1 MNNWLERESR
11 RLNKARRLLEPG
23 LAGCGGAWADLGCG
37 DGIFTYWLH
46 VLLKPGST
54 IYAVDKDGQ
63 ALRRMQQR
71 LAESAPE
78 AAVQPVLADFSRP
91 LSLPPLDGLLLANS
105 LHFIKAKEAV
115 LKALAALLKPGGR
128 LLVIEYNTG
137 RGNYAVPYP
146 LAEADFLALAG
157 RVGLVEGRIVAK
169 APSSFLGEMYT
180 GLALAR
186 PQL

>member
-1 MNNWLERESR
+1 MNNWLEREAR

-23 LAGCGGAWADLGCG
+23 LAGCGGVWADLGCG
-37 DGIFTYWLH
+37 DGVFTYWLH
-46 VLLKPGST
+46 MLLAPGST
-54 IYAVDKDGQ
+54 IYAVDKDRQ
-63 ALRRMQQR
+63 ALRQMRQH
-71 LAESAPE
+71 LAESVPE
-78 AAVQPVLADFSRP
+78 AAVQPVLADFSQP

-105 LHFIKAKEAV
+105 LHFINTKETV
-115 LKALAALLKPGGR
+115 LSRLAALLKPGGR

-157 RVGLVEGRIVAK
+157 RVGLVEARIVAK

-186 PQL
+186 G